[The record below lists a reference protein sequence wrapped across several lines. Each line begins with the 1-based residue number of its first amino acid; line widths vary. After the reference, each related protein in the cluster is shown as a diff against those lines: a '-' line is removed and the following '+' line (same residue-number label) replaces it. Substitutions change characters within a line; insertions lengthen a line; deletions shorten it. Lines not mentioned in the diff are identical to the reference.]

1 VYLRELADHDEF
13 FGLAASRNG
22 ARPFDVAQDSPFDVA
37 QDRPF
42 DVAQDRPFDLAQ
54 DRPSDLAQDRP
65 FDAAQDRRGA
75 RVTTQKSIR
84 DASTA

>member
-1 VYLRELADHDEF
+1 MYLRELAEQDEF

-22 ARPFDVAQDSPFDVA
+22 ARPFDVS
-37 QDRPF
+37 
-42 DVAQDRPFDLAQ
+42 QDRPFDLAQ

-84 DASTA
+84 DASMA